1 MMGLKMV
8 PVRRTSK
15 ARKNKRRSHD
25 ALTRPNLVACPK
37 CGVAKLPHAA
47 CENCG
52 YVGSEVA
59 LALKEQ
65 ES

>member
-1 MMGLKMV
+1 ML
-8 PVRRTSK
+8 PARRTSK
-15 ARKNKRRSHD
+15 ARKRKRRAHH
-25 ALTRPNLVACPK
+25 ALGRPNLVACPK

-52 YVGSEVA
+52 YVSSEVV
-59 LALKEQ
+59 LAISEE